1 MHRESSSFPK
11 KSPEVKAARG
21 FIGWSQ
27 HCDLHPET
35 TDVTKLQEQIP
46 KSAEPRAEAAEWGEH
61 AEPTEIIAFASS
73 EKELKQT
80 HHDPLEI
87 HDKNEWLSNA

>member
-1 MHRESSSFPK
+1 MGHLGERWMLSSWSAKPSSAVTLLCTESSSFPE
-11 KSPEVKAARG
+11 KSPEVKADRG

-46 KSAEPRAEAAEWGEH
+46 KSAEPRAEAAE
-61 AEPTEIIAFASS
+61 
-73 EKELKQT
+73 
-80 HHDPLEI
+80 
-87 HDKNEWLSNA
+87 